1 MLTNGNSSDTCVNK
15 IQQRCLSI
23 MESGY
28 QCIQGVP
35 TDVVMETNVT
45 LRYYFIINAEDG
57 VDEPGPAANM
67 E

>member
-1 MLTNGNSSDTCVNK
+1 MK
-15 IQQRCLSI
+15 
-23 MESGY
+23 SGY

-57 VDEPGPAANM
+57 VDEPEPAANM

>member
-1 MLTNGNSSDTCVNK
+1 MGTAVSHVNN
-15 IQQRCLSI
+15 IQQRCISFT
-23 MESGY
+23 ESEY

-35 TDVVMETNVT
+35 TDVVMEPNVT
-45 LRYYFIINAEDG
+45 LRYYCIINAEDG